1 MRSTTTHKGKVIP
14 SNSNLLVIVCL
25 IIVLILYLFTGQDFG
40 AVLSNPKLQVFKM
53 MLISIIIEALPF
65 ILIGVFVSAIL
76 QVFVSEQTIRRLI
89 PRNPFLGI
97 LTAGVLGI
105 IFPICECGM
114 VPAIRNLIKK
124 GMPLYVASTFILVG
138 PILNPIVFLST
149 LTAFRSQPVVAY
161 SRMGVAVV
169 VALIVGLIIY
179 RFVNPNQLKE
189 SLPIKSGQDRE
200 SGNKEHAAQRHFD
213 DGHNH
218 NHDHSHN
225 HNHDHDHSHS
235 PSAGNKLMEVMS
247 HTVSE
252 FFEMGKYLVFG
263 SMLVGLLQVFISQNG
278 LASMGNNMVS
288 SSLIMMGLGFIL
300 SLCSTADA
308 FVAQSFQT
316 TFSNSSL
323 VGFMVFGPM
332 LNLKGLLMMLA
343 VFKTR
348 FVVLLGSLVFVFV
361 FASTLALHW
370 MFN

>member
-1 MRSTTTHKGKVIP
+1 MRNISTHKNAPVK
-14 SNSNLLVIVCL
+14 SNSNLLIIVCL
-25 IIVLILYLFTGQDFG
+25 IIVLILYLATLKDFG
-40 AVLSNPKLQVFKM
+40 AILSNSKLQVFKM
-53 MLISIIIEALPF
+53 TLISIIIEALPF
-65 ILIGVFVSAIL
+65 ILIGVFVSALL
-76 QVFVSEQTIRRLI
+76 QVFVSERTIRRLI
-89 PRNPFLGI
+89 PKNPFLGI
-97 LTAGVLGI
+97 VTAGVLGI

-149 LTAFRSQPVVAY
+149 LTAFRNQPVVAY
-161 SRMGVAVV
+161 SRMGVAIV

-179 RFVNPNQLKE
+179 RFVNPNQLKNTLLTNHGHDQE
-189 SLPIKSGQDRE
+189 RNSIEP
-200 SGNKEHAAQRHFD
+200 AAQP
-213 DGHNH
+213 
-218 NHDHSHN
+218 HSHKE
-225 HNHDHDHSHS
+225 HSHS
-235 PSAGNKLMEVMS
+235 HPVGNKLLEVMS
-247 HTVSE
+247 HTISE

-278 LASMGNNMVS
+278 LASMGENFIS
-288 SSLIMMGLGFIL
+288 SHLIMMGLGFIL

-348 FVVLLGSLVFVFV
+348 FVVILGCLVFVFV
-361 FASTLALHW
+361 FASTLVLHW
-370 MFN
+370 ILN